1 MEQMEIITGLEQS
14 VLDCDTE
21 GARQWAAKA
30 LEEKIDL
37 MQAIN
42 LGLIKG
48 IKAMGD
54 AFGRGEAFLP
64 DLILSSEAM
73 KAASDMFEE
82 ALKASGAVWKAT
94 GGTLV
99 IGTVKGDIHDIG
111 KTLVA
116 TLFKAAGYTVIDLGV
131 DVPKEKF
138 VEAVVSHQPDILGIS
153 SLLTTSAGE
162 QKAVIA
168 ALQERGLRAQVAI
181 MIGGGAVTQAW
192 ADQIGADAYAGD
204 AREAV
209 EAGNMLMAARKER
222 SH

>member
-1 MEQMEIITGLEQS
+1 MEQIDIIKGLEQA
-14 VLDCDTE
+14 VLDCDTD

-30 LEEKIDL
+30 LEEKVDL
-37 MQAIN
+37 MQAMN

-54 AFGRGEAFLP
+54 AFGKGEAFLP

-82 ALKASGAVWKAT
+82 ALRQSGAVWKSA

-138 VEAVVSHQPDILGIS
+138 VEAVASHKPDILGIS
-153 SLLTTSAGE
+153 SLLTTGAGE
-162 QKAVIA
+162 QKAVID
-168 ALQERGLRAQVAI
+168 ALQEQGLRDRVAI
-181 MIGGGAVTQAW
+181 MVGGGAVTQAW

-209 EAGNMLMAARKER
+209 ESGNALMAARTER
-222 SH
+222 RH